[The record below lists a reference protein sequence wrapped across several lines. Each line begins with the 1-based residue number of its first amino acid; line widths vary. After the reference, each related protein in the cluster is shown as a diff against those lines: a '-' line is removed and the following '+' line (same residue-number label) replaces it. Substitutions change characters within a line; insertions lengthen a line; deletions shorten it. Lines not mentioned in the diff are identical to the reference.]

1 MTKMGIS
8 NHFEPSKTPL
18 YETHIYE
25 RFKRWLENSDEMKVL
40 KDRINAESGTY
51 QRDLIK
57 ECREKD
63 FFTTFIVMCKLA
75 CQNIDAEEEKI
86 KDVIGYV
93 MGDIIFETTEIP
105 KLNEILKYLEI
116 KDSEKVHYKDEGLM
130 RWIDDRRDGKVWILD
145 TFIDW
150 TIKSLLTKN
159 HEEKAIEDKKIE
171 EIPDEWRMTYGEN
184 AKSDFALFSGVSL
197 SEVESMLACGIS
209 RTYLHNILYGSI
221 MLRILMDALKD
232 DLYLTWLGD
241 EDLFTGYSGV
251 NHFFDGIIILE
262 ENDRENPW
270 LLKCISTYHNLSDAI
285 ESIDAKLGDIGVKKC
300 ILFVPAYTSQNALR
314 HSISTYSK
322 RKHKIMMLYIHDL
335 YRMVAMEDDEIKG
348 YLIRKEIR

>member
-171 EIPDEWRMTYGEN
+171 
-184 AKSDFALFSGVSL
+184 
-197 SEVESMLACGIS
+197 
-209 RTYLHNILYGSI
+209 
-221 MLRILMDALKD
+221 
-232 DLYLTWLGD
+232 
-241 EDLFTGYSGV
+241 
-251 NHFFDGIIILE
+251 
-262 ENDRENPW
+262 
-270 LLKCISTYHNLSDAI
+270 
-285 ESIDAKLGDIGVKKC
+285 
-300 ILFVPAYTSQNALR
+300 
-314 HSISTYSK
+314 
-322 RKHKIMMLYIHDL
+322 
-335 YRMVAMEDDEIKG
+335 
-348 YLIRKEIR
+348 

>member
-1 MTKMGIS
+1 M
-8 NHFEPSKTPL
+8 
-18 YETHIYE
+18 
-25 RFKRWLENSDEMKVL
+25 
-40 KDRINAESGTY
+40 
-51 QRDLIK
+51 
-57 ECREKD
+57 
-63 FFTTFIVMCKLA
+63 
-75 CQNIDAEEEKI
+75 
-86 KDVIGYV
+86 
-93 MGDIIFETTEIP
+93 
-105 KLNEILKYLEI
+105 
-116 KDSEKVHYKDEGLM
+116 HYKDKGLM

-145 TFIDW
+145 TFIDRR
-150 TIKSLLTKN
+150 IKNLLTKN
-159 HEEKAIEDKKIE
+159 HEEKPIEDRVIE

-270 LLKCISTYHNLSDAI
+270 LLKCISTYCNLSDAI
-285 ESIDAKLGDIGVKKC
+285 ESIDAKLGDIGIKKC

-314 HSISTYSK
+314 HSIFTYSK
-322 RKHKIMMLYIHDL
+322 RKHRITMLYMHDL
-335 YRMVAMEDDEIKG
+335 YRMVVMKDNEIKD
-348 YLIRKEIR
+348 YLIRKGIR